1 MKQRFL
7 TGLVI
12 LLPLAITIWIL
23 SFFIRFV
30 TQPFKAGIEAVLGNF
45 GLFQNGWWIFTE
57 QQMLHGTTTLLIL
70 LGLFLGLFVI
80 GFLSRWFFLH
90 FAWRGVERVLLKVPL
105 VSTIYKSC
113 RDFIG
118 VIFSGRKSS
127 FSRVVWFPFPT
138 PGQKALA
145 VVTNEMLLATD
156 GEIPQEFVSV
166 YLPGTPNPTVGFLL
180 LCPKK
185 NVVATNIPVDAAMK
199 WVISCGSSEVGTILD
214 QV

>member
-23 SFFIRFV
+23 ALFIRLA
-30 TQPFKAGIEAVLGNF
+30 TQPFKAGTEALLENF
-45 GLFQNGWWIFTE
+45 GLFQDGWWVFSE

-70 LGLFLGLFVI
+70 LGIFFGLFLLGL
-80 GFLSRWFFLH
+80 LSRWFFVN
-90 FAWRGVERVLLKVPL
+90 FAWKGVERLLLKVPF
-105 VSTIYKSC
+105 VSGIYKSC

-118 VIFSGRKSS
+118 VIFSTRDPS

-138 PGQKALA
+138 KEQKALA
-145 VVTNEMLLATD
+145 VITNEMLLTTD
-156 GEIPQEFVSV
+156 GSLPQEFVSV

-185 NVVATNIPVDAAMK
+185 DIVPTNIPVDSAMK
-199 WVISCGSSEVGTILD
+199 WVISCGSSEVEKVLEM
-214 QV
+214 